1 MLVLFIG
8 IMVYVVS
15 VAEQAR
21 SIKDSAL
28 TFREG
33 DLKKNLVEQKNAAAS
48 DYNVAQLLK
57 VSQSNWE
64 PSKQRESFD
73 PKNPSVEGTFSDLVA
88 AVKIASCPHC
98 KKLIPRYYFRNK
110 VSCPICAVEL
120 ADVPNRPKERRLQ
133 VSEND
138 RDGDGMPNSY
148 ETSKN
153 FNPDSPDDQLA
164 DADRD
169 GFSNLYEYENETDPV
184 DPRSRSPLW
193 YRLRYITLDSVV
205 LPIKFR
211 SISTQNQLKDKS
223 RWILQ
228 FSRPVYNRRGQ
239 IIFDNGKPRESSSD
253 HFIGGEIRIEDVN
266 YKIVDATYDVKK
278 VGKDNYVDRSSV
290 KLEQILPK
298 DAKNKPDVLVMQAE
312 KEVRSNDKR
321 LVLEDVGTPILNQED
336 KGRGNGRSRFVIRVG
351 QTIRIGNRATRME
364 SYRLRQVDERAK
376 TALFERP
383 GVTSGDPTKDAAGKK
398 ILVTVESEIPEDVQ
412 VKNVKPQTTM
422 RQGVDRAGRPLL

>member
-15 VAEQAR
+15 VAEQAK

-28 TFREG
+28 TFKEG
-33 DLKKNLVEQKNAAAS
+33 DLRKNLVEQKNAAAPEYS
-48 DYNVAQLLK
+48 VSRLLQTGK
-57 VSQSNWE
+57 SNWV

-73 PKNPSVEGTFSDLVA
+73 PGNPSVEGTFSDLVA

-110 VSCPICAVEL
+110 VACPLCAVEL

-138 RDGDGMPNSY
+138 RDGDGMPNAY
-148 ETSKN
+148 ETSKKLD
-153 FNPDSPDDQLA
+153 PDSPDDQLA

-184 DPRSRSPLW
+184 DSRSRPALW

-211 SISTQNQLKDKS
+211 SISTQNQLKDKT

-266 YKIVDATYDVKK
+266 YKIIDATYDVKK
-278 VGKDNYVDRSSV
+278 VGKDNYVDRSTV
-290 KLEQILPK
+290 KLEQILPRDSK
-298 DAKNKPDVLVMQAE
+298 KKPDVLVMQAE

-321 LVLEDVGTPILNQED
+321 LILEDVGTPILNHDD
-336 KGRGNGRSRFVIRVG
+336 KTKGNGRNRFVVRVG
-351 QTIRIGNRATRME
+351 QTIRLGNRSTRME

-383 GVTSGDPTKDAAGKK
+383 GVTSGDATKDASGKK
-398 ILVTVESEIPEDVQ
+398 ILVTSESEIPEDVQ
-412 VKNVKPQTTM
+412 VKNIKPKTKTN
-422 RQGVDRAGRPLL
+422 QGFDRAGRPLQ